1 MIIEFSMVINFSSMT
16 SHIFVGFLQNP
27 TSSSLWLLTVLSYD
41 YITYNITYI
50 SVCLDFW
57 QCLCGIAKCWRGF
70 SDFRPPK
77 EKISIELDSRFQGFY
92 LTPNSLRE
100 PCLQSQNKIRAFW
113 DKICTVFGQFLI
125 KKSSPKRLNFTKFQ
139 NALSPSSVNRF

>member
-1 MIIEFSMVINFSSMT
+1 MIIEFSIVINFSSMT

-41 YITYNITYI
+41 YITYITYI
-50 SVCLDFW
+50 SACLDFR
-57 QCLCGIAKCWRGF
+57 QCLTGIVKCWRVF

-77 EKISIELDSRFQGFY
+77 EKNSIELDSRFQGFY

-113 DKICTVFGQFLI
+113 DKICTVFGQFFDQKIVSKTSEFHQISKCSISEL
-125 KKSSPKRLNFTKFQ
+125 R
-139 NALSPSSVNRF
+139 